1 MRLDKFLKN
10 SRLIKRRTVA
20 KEACDNGRI
29 EINGKTAKAGSIVN
43 EGDII
48 TVNYGT
54 MPLSVLVTSLVE
66 SSKKEYA
73 NTMYRE
79 VKIEG

>member
-1 MRLDKFLKN
+1 MLVDFSCAGILCRH
-10 SRLIKRRTVA
+10 S
-20 KEACDNGRI
+20 GRD
-29 EINGKTAKAGSIVN
+29 NGKTAKAGSIVN

-73 NTMYRE
+73 KTMYRE
-79 VKIEG
+79 VKKEG